1 MDCGLP
7 GSSVSGDSPGKNTGV
22 GCHVLLQGIFSTQ
35 GSNSGLLHCR
45 RILYCLSHQRS
56 PRILAWVACPFSR
69 GNSQPRSWTRVS
81 CIVGSWATCYSLPAE
96 LPGKPSKLLGWVIWR
111 QGIWNVG
118 LSNKGTLGRVWSGM
132 QIVSISYCENGLSP
146 KDQEGAAA
154 GHSCTDITVT
164 GQLYSYTGMSTR
176 INFFKIWG
184 YYYLGSTQDL

>member
-1 MDCGLP
+1 MDYSLP
-7 GSSVSGDSPGKNTGV
+7 GSSVSGDSPGKNTEV
-22 GCHVLLQGIFSTQ
+22 GCHALLQGIISTQ

-81 CIVGSWATCYSLPAE
+81 CIVGSWATGYSLPAE
-96 LPGKPSKLLGWVIWR
+96 LPGKPSRLLGWVIWR

-118 LSNKGTLGRVWSGM
+118 FTNKGTLGRVWSGM

-154 GHSCTDITVT
+154 RHSCTDITVT
-164 GQLYSYTGMSTR
+164 GQLYSYIGMSTR